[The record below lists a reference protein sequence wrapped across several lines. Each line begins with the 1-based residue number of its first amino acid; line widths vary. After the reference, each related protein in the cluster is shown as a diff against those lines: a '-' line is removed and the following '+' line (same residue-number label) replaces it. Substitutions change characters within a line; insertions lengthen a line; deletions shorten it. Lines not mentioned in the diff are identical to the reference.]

1 MVVTTNGIK
10 IIIPPIVGTPIFLRC
25 SLTPSSLTVWPI
37 CLVFKLKMTLG
48 AIIIANKKEVTT
60 EKIILIDSGSNTELN
75 NVGLLFMKLLY
86 LY

>member
-1 MVVTTNGIK
+1 
-10 IIIPPIVGTPIFLRC
+10 
-25 SLTPSSLTVWPI
+25 
-37 CLVFKLKMTLG
+37 MTLG

-75 NVGLLFMKLLY
+75 NAGLLFMKLLY